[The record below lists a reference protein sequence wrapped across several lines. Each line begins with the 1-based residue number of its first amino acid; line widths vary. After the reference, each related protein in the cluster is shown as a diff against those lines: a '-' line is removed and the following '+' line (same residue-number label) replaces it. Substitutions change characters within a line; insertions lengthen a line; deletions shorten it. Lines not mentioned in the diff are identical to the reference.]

1 VYRLLA
7 ALGGTFLTAQQRDD
21 TRALVLQRASLVPTR
36 TIAFGGDLF
45 TVRLER
51 DGFTHQPLEHAGAML
66 ILWSEDLICST
77 CSAEGLR

>member
-1 VYRLLA
+1 
-7 ALGGTFLTAQQRDD
+7 
-21 TRALVLQRASLVPTR
+21 VPTR
-36 TIAFGGDLF
+36 TIAFGGNLF